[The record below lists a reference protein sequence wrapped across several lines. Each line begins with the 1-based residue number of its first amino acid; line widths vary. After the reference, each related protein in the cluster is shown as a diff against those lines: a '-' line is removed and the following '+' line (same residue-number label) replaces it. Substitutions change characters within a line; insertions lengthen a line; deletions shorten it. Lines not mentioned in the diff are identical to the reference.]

1 MFPLLEGKYSFN
13 LFLKDVSF
21 KVPYEIPTQFFR
33 LMLLLS
39 HKKKDGNS
47 AICSNMDGPR
57 DYGTEVSQR
66 KTNVI

>member
-21 KVPYEIPTQFFR
+21 KVPYEIPKQFFR

-39 HKKKDGNS
+39 HKKKDGNN
-47 AICSNMDGPR
+47 ANCSNMDGPR
-57 DYGTEVSQR
+57 
-66 KTNVI
+66 N